1 MSTPYLKKEK
11 NLTQETTDQYHL
23 PASHNF
29 SLIMEHTKSGH
40 RILMT
45 PEDIISIKADVI
57 VSSIHPSKNLS
68 NGFLSRHIS
77 TNGGPEICKE
87 VLKDSSDLIYGQ
99 ILQTSPGKL
108 TSKCIL
114 FVCLAEWN
122 GENEEALRQSVYECL
137 KKANDSSFTSI
148 AFPAL
153 GMGGLKY
160 KPFICATSMLT
171 AIVQYFDDCPES
183 SLEAVHIAVQNKDPI
198 LVQTFIDT
206 CCAFIMQTIE
216 AEDTELNVNGLDKFE
231 NLPTKEAE
239 PKPLPSNKAPPDKST
254 HSVQAGA
261 SALPVQIASMV
272 SSMLPTKG
280 IRLGCARNSTS
291 PIAFIIE
298 PGFNLSDKSF
308 TLKAE
313 IRLSL
318 PKLFARFFKK

>member
-1 MSTPYLKKEK
+1 MERSTTRSITGRCRRRCHRK
-11 NLTQETTDQYHL
+11 
-23 PASHNF
+23 NF
-29 SLIMEHTKSGH
+29 SLIMEHTKFGH

-68 NGFLSRHIS
+68 NGFLSHHIS
-77 TNGGPEICKE
+77 TKGGPEICKE
-87 VLKDSSDLIYGQ
+87 VLKDSSDLTYGQ

-183 SLEAVHIAVQNKDPI
+183 SLEAVHITVQNKDPI

-216 AEDTELNVNGLDKFE
+216 AEDTKLNVNGMDKFE
-231 NLPTKEAE
+231 NLPTKKAE
-239 PKPLPSNKAPPDKST
+239 PKPLPSNKAPPDNST

-272 SSMLPTKG
+272 SSVLPSKG

-298 PGFNLSDKSF
+298 PGFNLSDQSL
-308 TLKAE
+308 TLKTE